1 MRREPKQS
9 IALGAASPQA
19 SALLSWFAPMQG
31 LTFLRIGWKLAW
43 KDTRARFWRSAA
55 LVIALALSIAGLGGV
70 RGATN
75 IASEALHSGSR
86 ATLGGDVC
94 VDTNEFLTERQIR
107 GLNAL
112 RAKRVEWTMVTIF
125 LTMVSSEEAADPTFA
140 AVKVVDP
147 ALYPFYGRKNLA
159 PLLQGDGVIVSEDA
173 LALLH
178 VRVGDSIRI
187 GTRKF
192 RISATGQAEP
202 EQIMGILSRGARCV
216 MSRENFEKAGL
227 ARSGNSMRN
236 RVLLRLPRG
245 FGVRAAKQRLRAL
258 FPSSAAVD
266 YQDVNRNT
274 GVRIETAATFITEI
288 ALLALVLGSMGI
300 ALAVRQQVELRMKN
314 FAVMKMIGA
323 RSGQLVT
330 SFLFGTL
337 LIIAAALPIG
347 IAVGWMVKNA
357 LLAMASKFYVLP
369 PESGGNFAL
378 MMEAPAAAVLTM
390 IPAIAGPVWMIIRVR
405 PETLLRDNVQPARSR
420 ARTLLWLSAIP
431 CIAAF
436 LEIVHRVLGSW
447 AAAFQ
452 FSGALLLGAV
462 FCAGLSIVF
471 TRAPGRLRDL
481 VQNLSPA
488 IRLGLG
494 NLRRPGHR
502 AIVLTAAISAGIMM
516 MVATVESGQAV
527 VGAVSARLPWNLA
540 NSILIAGFNDSH
552 REPILDF
559 LKGVPGVTE
568 VEMRTEVRLRLTGA
582 EGVAHRRAGGWYVA
596 GCSTRGLI
604 IDEEMRQSL
613 GAHPGSRLHFVAGSR
628 RFSGIV
634 SEISAT
640 TASTRLL
647 IDCDQVDASDISH
660 QAIIRAAA
668 SDLPAIGEAIGRQF
682 PTLPLVTASE
692 ITAVVEEISR
702 DAQFLARI
710 VAWCFVASGL
720 CILMALVAAS
730 RTERALEIGILSALG
745 ASPKVMRRIYTVE
758 FASIGAIGGL
768 VGTLMSSWLAL
779 VLLKL
784 ALDRWEFV
792 FQWRIAAAAMVSSAL
807 LAAVAG
813 WLPTYP
819 LLRQKPLSVLRRE

>member
-1 MRREPKQS
+1 
-9 IALGAASPQA
+9 
-19 SALLSWFAPMQG
+19 MQG

-43 KDTRARFWRSAA
+43 KDTRARFWRTAA
-55 LVIALALSIAGLGGV
+55 LVIALALSIAGLSGV
-70 RGATN
+70 RGATK

-94 VDTNEFLTERQIR
+94 VDTNEFLTQRQIK
-107 GLNAL
+107 GLDAL
-112 RAKRVEWTMVTIF
+112 RAKGVEWTLVTIF
-125 LTMVSSEEAADPTFA
+125 LTMASSEEAADPTFA

-187 GTRKF
+187 GNRKF
-192 RISATGQAEP
+192 RISATAQAEP
-202 EQIMGILSRGARCV
+202 EQIMGILSRGTRCV
-216 MSRENFEKAGL
+216 MSRENFEKTDL

-236 RVLLRLPRG
+236 RILLRLPRG

-258 FPSSAAVD
+258 FPSRAAVD

-274 GVRIETAATFITEI
+274 GVRLETAATFITEI
-288 ALLALVLGSMGI
+288 ALLTLVLGSMGI
-300 ALAVRQQVELRMKN
+300 ALAVRQHVELRMRS
-314 FAVMKMIGA
+314 FAVMKMLGA

-347 IAVGWMVKNA
+347 IAVGWLVKNA
-357 LLAMASKFYVLP
+357 LLTMASKFYVLP
-369 PESGGNFAL
+369 PDTGGNLAL
-378 MMEAPAAAVLTM
+378 MMEAPAAAALTM
-390 IPAIAGPVWMIIRVR
+390 IPAIARPVWMISRVR
-405 PETLLRDNVQPARSR
+405 PETLLRDNIQPVRSR
-420 ARTLLWLSAIP
+420 AQTFLWLSAIP
-431 CIAAF
+431 CMAVF

-452 FSGALLLGAV
+452 FSGALLLGV
-462 FCAGLSIVF
+462 VLCAGFSIAL
-471 TRAPGRLRDL
+471 TRAPGLLR
-481 VQNLSPA
+481 NLPPA

-516 MVATVESGQAV
+516 MVATLESGQAV
-527 VGAVSARLPWNLA
+527 VGAVSAKLPWNLA
-540 NSILIAGFNDSH
+540 NSILIAGFDDSH
-552 REPILDF
+552 REAILEF

-604 IDEEMRQSL
+604 IDDEMQRSL
-613 GAHPGSRLHFVAGSR
+613 GAHLGSRLHFVAGR
-628 RFSGIV
+628 RQFWGTV
-634 SEISAT
+634 SEISR
-640 TASTRLL
+640 TASTTRLQ
-647 IDCDQVDASDISH
+647 IDCGQVDPSDQSH
-660 QAIIRAAA
+660 QAIIHGAA
-668 SDLPAIGEAIGRQF
+668 SELPAIGEAIGRQF
-682 PTLPLVTASE
+682 PTLPVVTASE

-745 ASPKVMRRIYTVE
+745 ATPKMMRKIYTIE
-758 FASIGAIGGL
+758 FASIGAIAGL
-768 VGTLMSSWLAL
+768 VGTLMSTWLAL
-779 VLLKL
+779 MLLKL

-792 FQWRIAAAAMVSSAL
+792 FQWRIAAATVVCSAL
-807 LAAVAG
+807 LSGVAG
-813 WLPTYP
+813 WLPTYS

>member
-1 MRREPKQS
+1 
-9 IALGAASPQA
+9 
-19 SALLSWFAPMQG
+19 MQG
-31 LTFLRIGWKLAW
+31 LTFLRVAWKLAW
-43 KDTRARFWRSAA
+43 KDTRARVWRSAA
-55 LVIALALSIAGLGGV
+55 LVIALALSIAGLSGV

-75 IASEALHSGSR
+75 IASEALHRGSR

-94 VDTNEFLTERQIR
+94 VDTNEFLTQRQIK
-107 GLNAL
+107 GLDAL
-112 RAKRVEWTMVTIF
+112 RAKGVEWTLVTIF
-125 LTMVSSEEAADPTFA
+125 LTMASSEEAADPTFA

-159 PLLQGDGVIVSEDA
+159 PLLEGDGVVVSEDA
-173 LALLH
+173 LTLLH

-187 GTRKF
+187 GNTKF

-245 FGVRAAKQRLRAL
+245 FGLRAAKQRLRAL
-258 FPSSAAVD
+258 FPASAAVD

-274 GVRIETAATFITEI
+274 GVRIQAAATFITEI
-288 ALLALVLGSMGI
+288 ALLALVFGSMGI
-300 ALAVRQQVELRMKN
+300 ALTVRQQVELRMKS
-314 FAVMKMIGA
+314 FAAMKMVGA
-323 RSGQLVT
+323 RSGQLVA

-347 IAVGWMVKNA
+347 IAAGWFVKNA

-369 PESGGNFAL
+369 PQNGANFRL
-378 MMEAPAAAVLTM
+378 LFEAPVVAALTM
-390 IPAIAGPVWMIIRVR
+390 IPAIARPVWMICRVR
-405 PETLLRDNVQPARSR
+405 PETLLRDNVQR
-420 ARTLLWLSAIP
+420 ARPRAQTLLWLSAIP

-436 LEIVHRVLGSW
+436 LEIVRGVLGSW
-447 AAAFQ
+447 TSAFQ
-452 FSGALLLGAV
+452 FSGALLSGAV
-462 FCAGLSIVF
+462 ICAGLSIAF
-471 TRAPGRLRDL
+471 TRAPALFHNLR
-481 VQNLSPA
+481 PA

-502 AIVLTAAISAGIMM
+502 AAVLTAAISVGIMM
-516 MVATVESGQAV
+516 MVATLESGQAV
-527 VGAVSARLPWNLA
+527 VAAVTAKLPWNLA
-540 NSILIAGFNDSH
+540 NSIVIAGFDDSH

-559 LKGVPGVTE
+559 LKGIPGITE
-568 VEMRTEVRLRLTGA
+568 VEVRTEVRLRLTGA
-582 EGVAHRRAGGWYVA
+582 EGVAHPRAGGWYIA

-604 IDEEMRQSL
+604 IDDEMRRSL
-613 GAHPGSRLHFVAGSR
+613 GADRGSRLHFVAGSR
-628 RFSGIV
+628 RFSEIV
-634 SEISAT
+634 SEISQPP
-640 TASTRLL
+640 SGTRLQ
-647 IDCDQVDASDISH
+647 IACGQVDPSDLSH
-660 QAIIRAAA
+660 RAIIHAAA
-668 SDLPAIGEAIGRQF
+668 SELPAIGEAIGRQF
-682 PTLPLVTASE
+682 PTLPVVTASQ
-692 ITAVVEEISR
+692 ITEVVEEISR

-745 ASPKVMRRIYTVE
+745 ASPKMMRKIYTIE
-758 FASIGAIGGL
+758 FASIGAIAGV
-768 VGTLMSSWLAL
+768 VGMLMSSWLGL
-779 VLLKL
+779 MLLKL
-784 ALDRWEFV
+784 ALDRWEFL
-792 FQWRIAAAAMVSSAL
+792 FQWRIAAAAVVSSAL

-819 LLRQKPLSVLRRE
+819 LLRQKPLNVLRRE